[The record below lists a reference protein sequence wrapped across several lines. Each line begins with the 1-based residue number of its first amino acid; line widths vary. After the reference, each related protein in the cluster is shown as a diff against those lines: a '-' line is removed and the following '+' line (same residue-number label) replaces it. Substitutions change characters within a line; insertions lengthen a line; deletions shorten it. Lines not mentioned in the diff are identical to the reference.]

1 MSLLQTNVNEW
12 NVLLYISYWLVSSIQ
27 IRGGYAK
34 SPRND
39 ETIQILT
46 ITKIH
51 NRAYGK
57 LPLIL
62 KFVKLV
68 NTRNEIHTTLELLY
82 FLVSH
87 VHHLTT
93 CVLFKYY

>member
-1 MSLLQTNVNEW
+1 MKCFIIYFLLAGF
-12 NVLLYISYWLVSSIQ
+12 LYSDTG
-27 IRGGYAK
+27 RGGYAK

-39 ETIQILT
+39 ETIQIVT

-62 KFVKLV
+62 KFVKL
-68 NTRNEIHTTLELLY
+68 Y
-82 FLVSH
+82 
-87 VHHLTT
+87 
-93 CVLFKYY
+93 